1 MIRKIPFFAAPLLAL
16 LACVPM
22 EEPVPVDEDA
32 CGASG
37 NQNLVGQSADILA
50 AMTFPIGTRL
60 IYPDTAVT
68 MDFSPERLNIL
79 VGRTGRIEEVS
90 CG

>member
-1 MIRKIPFFAAPLLAL
+1 MIRTLLPILAALAL
-16 LACVPM
+16 AGCVTTP
-22 EEPVPVDEDA
+22 EPEPIDRDA
-32 CGASG
+32 CLASG
-37 NQNLVGQSADILA
+37 SQNLVGQSADILA

-68 MDFSPERLNIL
+68 TEFNPQRLNFV
-79 VGRTGRIEEVS
+79 VGPTNRIEEVY

>member
-1 MIRKIPFFAAPLLAL
+1 MIRTVSILAALAL
-16 LACVPM
+16 AACVTTP
-22 EEPVPVDEDA
+22 EPAPIDTDA
-32 CGASG
+32 CLASG
-37 NQNLVGQSADILA
+37 SQNLVGQSADILA

-68 MDFSPERLNIL
+68 EDFNPERLNFV
-79 VGRTGRIEEVS
+79 VGPSNRIEKVY

>member
-1 MIRKIPFFAAPLLAL
+1 MIRSAPVLVALALAACVAAP
-16 LACVPM
+16 
-22 EEPVPVDEDA
+22 EPLPVDEDA

-37 NQNLVGQSADILA
+37 SQNLVGQSADILA

-68 MDFSPERLNIL
+68 MDFSPERLNIA
-79 VGRTGRIEEVS
+79 VGPTNRIEEVY

>member
-1 MIRKIPFFAAPLLAL
+1 MIRTFPILAVL
-16 LACVPM
+16 MLAACVTTP
-22 EEPVPVDEDA
+22 EPEPVDTDA
-32 CGASG
+32 CLASG
-37 NQNLVGQSADILA
+37 SQNLVGQSADILA

-68 MDFSPERLNIL
+68 EDYSPERLNFE
-79 VGRTGRIEEVS
+79 VGPTNRIERIF